1 MDGNTDHDVDCSS
14 AKVSIFKESESRKSD
29 LMDFENG
36 VVAKDVNLCKMDAD
50 SDDDEFI
57 DGQVKTTPR
66 SHSDFARQCDTM
78 DLVNERGI
86 KRTKARRYNHG
97 CTGSEEE

>member
-57 DGQVKTTPR
+57 DLKIDLFGKLKTEY
-66 SHSDFARQCDTM
+66 SDFEKCDTM

-86 KRTKARRYNHG
+86 KKTI
-97 CTGSEEE
+97 